1 MSKAT
6 GKKSSVK
13 RKIIGAAITG
23 SVLYLLVIGG
33 LLFVLSGIEGANPQL
48 LMMGGGA
55 AVMVTIITIVGSY
68 YFAARLTV
76 PLMRLKNTMRK
87 ISEGDLDARM
97 GIKSGDEFEEVGK
110 SIDDILNDR
119 VSALA
124 TIEDENEQLNDS
136 IVALLET
143 VAQLAQKN
151 LTIRAKVSEDVTGPL
166 ADALNMMTK
175 ETAGVLNEVM
185 KISSEV
191 AEASNLVKSQSDNVL
206 LLANQER
213 TEIENTATELAKA
226 TDMMQRIAKLAQAS
240 NRSADEAI
248 EMTTTAMQTVTNT
261 VDSINKIRDTI
272 RETEKR
278 IKRLGERSQEISTA
292 VNLINNIAERTH
304 ILALNASMHAAS
316 AGEAGRGFAV
326 VADEVQRLAENA
338 REATSQISTLVNN
351 IQVETASTVSTM
363 NELITQVVGGS
374 KLAEEAGEQMKV
386 TQTTT
391 AELVNMVQKIA
402 AGATAQ
408 ANTSTRLRDRT
419 EVIKETVRKTGSHL
433 QEQSAYTDQ
442 LVENAMALV
451 ASVGVFQTEDTTESQ
466 DLSEDFG
473 DLDDSDDTAST
484 SEITL

>member
-1 MSKAT
+1 MSKGT
-6 GKKSSVK
+6 NKKSSVK
-13 RKIIGAAITG
+13 QKIFMAAITG
-23 SVLYLLVIGG
+23 SILYLLVIAA
-33 LLFVLSGIEGANPQL
+33 LLAIVSTIEGNHNAIL
-48 LMMGGGA
+48 LGGA
-55 AVMVTIITIVGSY
+55 AAAVIVTIVTTAGSW
-68 YFAARLTV
+68 YFAKQLTQ
-76 PLMRLKNTMRK
+76 PLLRLKTIMRK
-87 ISEGDLDARM
+87 ISDGDLDARM
-97 GIKSGDEFEEVGK
+97 GIKSGDEFEEVGQA
-110 SIDDILNDR
+110 IDSILNDR
-119 VSALA
+119 VSGLA

-151 LTIRAKVSEDVTGPL
+151 LTIRATVSEDITGPL
-166 ADALNMMTK
+166 ADALNMMTT
-175 ETAGVLNEVM
+175 ETARVLNEVM
-185 KISSEV
+185 RISSDV

-206 LLANQER
+206 ILASQER
-213 TEIENTATELAKA
+213 DEIENTATELARA
-226 TDMMQRIAKLAQAS
+226 TEMMQRIAKLAQAS
-240 NRSADEAI
+240 NRSADQAI

-261 VDSINKIRDTI
+261 VDSINRIRDTI

-292 VNLINNIAERTH
+292 VNLINNISERTH

-338 REATSQISTLVNN
+338 REATSQIATLVNN
-351 IQVETASTVSTM
+351 IQVETSSTVSTM

-391 AELVNMVQKIA
+391 AELVSMVQKIA
-402 AGATAQ
+402 AGATSQ

-419 EVIKETVRKTGSHL
+419 QVIRDTVRKTGSHL

-451 ASVGVFQTEDTTESQ
+451 ASVGVFQTN
-466 DLSEDFG
+466 
-473 DLDDSDDTAST
+473 DDDDAAAST
-484 SEITL
+484 QEISV

>member
-1 MSKAT
+1 MSKGT
-6 GKKSSVK
+6 NKKTSVK
-13 RKIIGAAITG
+13 QKIFMAAVTG
-23 SVLYLLVIGG
+23 SILYLLVIAA
-33 LLFVLSGIEGANPQL
+33 LLAAIYTIEGDHSHIL
-48 LMMGGGA
+48 VGGA
-55 AVMVTIITIVGSY
+55 AAAVIITIIAVLGSS
-68 YFAARLTV
+68 YFARRLTQ
-76 PLMRLKNTMRK
+76 PLLRLKTIMRK
-87 ISEGDLDARM
+87 ISDGDLDARM
-97 GIKSGDEFEEVGK
+97 GIKSGDEFQEVGQA
-110 SIDDILNDR
+110 IDTILNDR

-151 LTIRAKVSEDVTGPL
+151 LTIRATVSEDVTGPL
-166 ADALNMMTK
+166 ADALNMMTT
-175 ETAGVLNEVM
+175 ETAKVLNEVM
-185 KISSEV
+185 RISSDV

-206 LLANQER
+206 LLASQER
-213 TEIENTATELAKA
+213 DEIENTATELAKA
-226 TDMMQRIAKLAQAS
+226 TEMMQRIAKLAQAS
-240 NRSADEAI
+240 NRSADQAI
-248 EMTTTAMQTVTNT
+248 EMTTTAMQTVTST
-261 VDSINKIRDTI
+261 VDSINRIRDTI

-292 VNLINNIAERTH
+292 VNLINNISERTH

-338 REATSQISTLVNN
+338 REATSQIATLVNN
-351 IQVETASTVSTM
+351 IQVETSSTVSTM

-374 KLAEEAGEQMKV
+374 KLAEEAGEQMKL

-391 AELVNMVQKIA
+391 AELVSMVQKIA
-402 AGATAQ
+402 AGATSQ

-419 EVIKETVRKTGSHL
+419 QVIRETVRKTGNHL

-451 ASVGVFQTEDTTESQ
+451 ASVGVFQT
-466 DLSEDFG
+466 
-473 DLDDSDDTAST
+473 DDDDDAASST
-484 SEITL
+484 QEISV

>member
-1 MSKAT
+1 MRIQT
-6 GKKSSVK
+6 VK
-13 RKIIGAAITG
+13 QKIFAAAAVG
-23 SVLYLLVIGG
+23 SFFYICVIAG
-33 LLFVLSGIEGANPQL
+33 LLIAIGNLEGNQTRL
-48 LMMGGGA
+48 LLGGA
-55 AVMVTIITIVGSY
+55 AALIIVIALTAVGCL
-68 YFAARLTV
+68 YFARKLTRPLQRLQS
-76 PLMRLKNTMRK
+76 TMVK
-87 ISEGDLDARM
+87 ITEGDLDARM
-97 GIKSGDEFEEVGK
+97 GIRSGDEFQEIGD
-110 SIDDILNDR
+110 SIDNILSER
-119 VSALA
+119 VAALS

-166 ADALNMMTK
+166 ADALNMMTT
-175 ETAGVLNEVM
+175 ETAKVLNEVM
-185 KISSEV
+185 RISSDV

-206 LLANQER
+206 LLAKEER
-213 TEIENTATELAKA
+213 AEIENTASELTKA
-226 TDMMQRIAKLAQAS
+226 TEMMSRIATLAQAS
-240 NRSADEAI
+240 NRSADQAI
-248 EMTTTAMQTVTNT
+248 EMTTTAMQSVNDTVE
-261 VDSINKIRDTI
+261 SINRIRDTI

-292 VNLINNIAERTH
+292 VNLINNISERTH

-338 REATSQISTLVNN
+338 REATSQIATLVNN
-351 IQVETASTVSTM
+351 IQAETANTVSTM

-374 KLAEEAGEQMKV
+374 KLAAEAGEQMKH

-391 AELVNMVQKIA
+391 SELVRMVQKIA

-408 ANTSTRLRDRT
+408 ADTSTRLRERT
-419 EVIKETVRKTGSHL
+419 QLIRDTVRKTGNHL

-451 ASVGVFQTEDTTESQ
+451 ASVGVFQIDEETKAG
-466 DLSEDFG
+466 G
-473 DLDDSDDTAST
+473 DSNYDDDDSTR
-484 SEITL
+484 EIML

>member
-1 MSKAT
+1 MRIQT
-6 GKKSSVK
+6 VK
-13 RKIIGAAITG
+13 QKIFAAAAVG
-23 SVLYLLVIGG
+23 SFFYICVIAG
-33 LLFVLSGIEGANPQL
+33 LLIAIGTLEGNQARL
-48 LMMGGGA
+48 LLGGA
-55 AVMVTIITIVGSY
+55 AALIIVIALTAVGCL
-68 YFAARLTV
+68 YFARKLTRPLQRLQS
-76 PLMRLKNTMRK
+76 TMVK
-87 ISEGDLDARM
+87 ITEGDLDARM
-97 GIKSGDEFEEVGK
+97 GIRSGDEFQEIGD
-110 SIDDILNDR
+110 SIDNILSER
-119 VSALA
+119 VAALS

-166 ADALNMMTK
+166 ADALNMMTT
-175 ETAGVLNEVM
+175 ETAKVLNEVM
-185 KISSEV
+185 RISSDV

-206 LLANQER
+206 LLAKEER
-213 TEIENTATELAKA
+213 AEIENTASELTKA
-226 TDMMQRIAKLAQAS
+226 TEMMSRIATLAQAS
-240 NRSADEAI
+240 NRSADQAI
-248 EMTTTAMQTVTNT
+248 EMTTTAMQSVNDTVE
-261 VDSINKIRDTI
+261 SINRIRDTI

-292 VNLINNIAERTH
+292 VNLINNISERTH

-338 REATSQISTLVNN
+338 REATSQIATLVNN
-351 IQVETASTVSTM
+351 IQAETANTVSTM

-374 KLAEEAGEQMKV
+374 KLAAEAGEQMRH

-391 AELVNMVQKIA
+391 SELVRMVQKIA

-408 ANTSTRLRDRT
+408 ADTSTRLRERT
-419 EVIKETVRKTGSHL
+419 QLIRDTVRKTGNHL

-451 ASVGVFQTEDTTESQ
+451 ASVGVFQIDEETKAG
-466 DLSEDFG
+466 G
-473 DLDDSDDTAST
+473 DSNYDDDDSTR
-484 SEITL
+484 EIML

>member
-1 MSKAT
+1 MRIQT
-6 GKKSSVK
+6 VK
-13 RKIIGAAITG
+13 QKIFAAAAVG
-23 SVLYLLVIGG
+23 SFFYICVIAG
-33 LLFVLSGIEGANPQL
+33 LLIAIGNLEGNQTRL
-48 LMMGGGA
+48 LLGGA
-55 AVMVTIITIVGSY
+55 AALIIVIALTAVGCL
-68 YFAARLTV
+68 YFARRLTR
-76 PLMRLKNTMRK
+76 PLQRLQSTMVK
-87 ISEGDLDARM
+87 ITEGDLDARM
-97 GIKSGDEFEEVGK
+97 GIRSGDEFQEIGD
-110 SIDDILNDR
+110 SIDNILSER
-119 VSALA
+119 VAALS

-166 ADALNMMTK
+166 ADALNMMTT
-175 ETAGVLNEVM
+175 ETAKVLNEVM
-185 KISSEV
+185 RISSDV

-206 LLANQER
+206 LLAKEER
-213 TEIENTATELAKA
+213 AEIENTASELTKA
-226 TDMMQRIAKLAQAS
+226 TEMMSRIATLAQAS
-240 NRSADEAI
+240 NRSADQAI
-248 EMTTTAMQTVTNT
+248 EMTTTAMQSVNDTVE
-261 VDSINKIRDTI
+261 SINRIRDTI

-292 VNLINNIAERTH
+292 VNLINNISERTH

-338 REATSQISTLVNN
+338 REATSQIATLVNN
-351 IQVETASTVSTM
+351 IQAETANTVSTM

-374 KLAEEAGEQMKV
+374 KLAAEAGEQMKH

-391 AELVNMVQKIA
+391 SELVRMVQKIA

-408 ANTSTRLRDRT
+408 ADTSTRLRERT
-419 EVIKETVRKTGSHL
+419 QLIRDTVRKTGNHL

-451 ASVGVFQTEDTTESQ
+451 ASVGVFQIDEETKAN
-466 DLSEDFG
+466 G
-473 DLDDSDDTAST
+473 DSNYDDDDSTR
-484 SEITL
+484 EITL